1 MVIGLTGHSGSGKTT
16 VAGIFSSL
24 GFYHVDCDKLVHERV
39 YTDPAVHLALAK
51 EFGDDVI
58 KDGSVN
64 RRVLASIIF
73 SDESKYKCLMQTI
86 TPFIRNAVL
95 DAIKSGGEKVLVDAP
110 ALFEYGLEGACDVT
124 LSVISDDALS
134 RIVLRDGISEEEAKA
149 RLSHQKSHEFY
160 KNNSDYVIENNGSL
174 TQLELQTK
182 QIYEQIMK
190 GVAV

>member
-1 MVIGLTGHSGSGKTT
+1 MVVGLTGHSGSGKTT
-16 VAGIFSSL
+16 VAGIFSGL
-24 GFYHVDCDKLVHERV
+24 GFYHVDCDKLVHEHV
-39 YTDPAVHLALAK
+39 YTDREVHRALADK
-51 EFGDDVI
+51 FGNGVI

-73 SDESKYKCLMQTI
+73 SDESKYACLMQTI

-95 DAIKSGGEKVLVDAP
+95 EAIRVHGEMVLVDAP

-134 RIVLRDGISEEEAKA
+134 RIISRDGITEEEAKA

-160 KNNSDYVIENNGSL
+160 IKNSDYVIKNNGSL
-174 TQLELQTK
+174 SQLELETK